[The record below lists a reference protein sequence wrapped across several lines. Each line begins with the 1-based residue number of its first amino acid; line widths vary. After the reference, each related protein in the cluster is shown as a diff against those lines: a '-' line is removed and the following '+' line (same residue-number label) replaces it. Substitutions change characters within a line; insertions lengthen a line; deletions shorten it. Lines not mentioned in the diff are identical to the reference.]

1 MKYSHLIV
9 IDEHGLCNVQQLQAL
24 RDIPGV
30 REVLVNKQMSTA
42 SVRYVQESDQN
53 MKSVS
58 SFVNAHTGIA
68 H

>member
-1 MKYSHLIV
+1 M
-9 IDEHGLCNVQQLQAL
+9 QAL
-24 RDIPGV
+24 QDIPGV